1 MLDEAVLEG
10 EIYDEDSPSIE
21 TVNRHALSKLDEL
34 INAFD
39 AKTEPDMVRAAIES
53 LSRLNAS
60 YRNNNIFTP
69 PKSAEEELREQ
80 QAKVM
85 KDMMK

>member
-1 MLDEAVLEG
+1 MDGEVIEASV
-10 EIYDEDSPSIE
+10 IEDTPSIE
-21 TVNRHALSKLDEL
+21 TVNKHALKKLDEL
-34 INAFD
+34 IGAFD

-53 LSRLNAS
+53 LAKLNS
-60 YRNNNIFTP
+60 SFKGNNIFTP

-80 QAKVM
+80 QAKIM